1 MIKSELACVKNFL
14 PFGIVLSLFAVESLY
29 AQEQE
34 KKLLDRIQRPNMQQG
49 NPLQSKAFAGV
60 SGSGVKTSSFADK
73 THGTARSGTLREFS
87 GARSFL
93 GIKNPWF
100 GQSVYDAKSALL
112 SSRMGF
118 DTSKSYALKPA
129 ATGSFSDASKKANAT
144 KPQVPTTPFQVQ
156 GEAQGALQQIS
167 DKVKKE
173 MTIDDVRE
181 LLNKPR

>member
-1 MIKSELACVKNFL
+1 VKNLL
-14 PFGIVLSLFAVESLY
+14 PFGIALSLFSIQPLC

-34 KKLLDRIQRPNMQQG
+34 KKLLDRIQKPDMQLG

-60 SGSGVKTSSFADK
+60 SGAGVKTSSFANK
-73 THGTARSGTLREFS
+73 THGTTQSGAYREFS
-87 GARSFL
+87 GTRSFL

-100 GQSVYDAKSALL
+100 GQRSYDAKSALL
-112 SSRMGF
+112 SSRLGL

-129 ATGSFSDASKKANAT
+129 ATESFSDVSKKANAT
-144 KPQVPTTPFQVQ
+144 KQPIPTKPFQVQ
-156 GEAQGALQQIS
+156 GEVQGALQQIS
-167 DKVKKE
+167 EKVKKE

>member
-1 MIKSELACVKNFL
+1 MKYLL
-14 PFGIVLSLFAVESLY
+14 PFGIVLSLLTVQPLY

-34 KKLLDRIQRPNMQQG
+34 KKLLDRIQRPDMQLG

-60 SGSGVKTSSFADK
+60 SGAGGKTSSFANK

-87 GARSFL
+87 GTRSFL
-93 GIKNPWF
+93 GIKNPWL
-100 GQSVYDAKSALL
+100 GQRAYDAKSDLL

-118 DTSKSYALKPA
+118 DTSKPYALKPA

-144 KPQVPTTPFQVQ
+144 KPQVSTKPFQVQ